1 MSQNGHHQTKSTNNK
16 CRKGCAEKGTL
27 LHCCREYK
35 LVHSLWKKVQWF
47 LKKLKIELPY
57 DPTIPLLGIHL
68 EKTETLIWKDTRTPV
83 FTPVLFTKATYMSIN
98 KWMDKEDAVHIF
110 NRVLVTKKN
119 KTLPFSATWMDLD
132 IIILS
137 EVSQTE
143 KDKYY
148 VISLI
153 CGILKLTQMNLFIK
167 QKHIYRHRKQ
177 TYGYQKGKG
186 DKLGDW
192 N

>member
-1 MSQNGHHQTKSTNNK
+1 MEKNEILSF
-16 CRKGCAEKGTL
+16 AEM
-27 LHCCREYK
+27 
-35 LVHSLWKKVQWF
+35 W
-47 LKKLKIELPY
+47 I
-57 DPTIPLLGIHL
+57 DLGN
-68 EKTETLIWKDTRTPV
+68 V
-83 FTPVLFTKATYMSIN
+83 
-98 KWMDKEDAVHIF
+98 
-110 NRVLVTKKN
+110 
-119 KTLPFSATWMDLD
+119 
-132 IIILS
+132 ILS